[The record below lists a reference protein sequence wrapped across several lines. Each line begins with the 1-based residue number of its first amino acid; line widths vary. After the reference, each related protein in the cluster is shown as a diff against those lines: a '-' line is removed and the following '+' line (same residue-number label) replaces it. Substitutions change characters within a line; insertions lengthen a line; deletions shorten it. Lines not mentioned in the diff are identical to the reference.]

1 MEVDDAQNQLR
12 ETKETGIEREQRV
25 VGVDCYKGEVLS
37 GCSALLLSAG
47 QGWLLAPSLTS
58 PLLLPKVPGSIRL
71 PCPCPVLQLRASKS
85 KPSQA
90 KPKRDLRAA
99 DRHLSEPQAKPQ

>member
-12 ETKETGIEREQRV
+12 ETKETGIEQKV

-47 QGWLLAPSLTS
+47 QGWLLAPSLMS

-71 PCPCPVLQLRASKS
+71 PCPVLFCS
-85 KPSQA
+85 
-90 KPKRDLRAA
+90 
-99 DRHLSEPQAKPQ
+99 